1 MFSKQLGENNPR
13 SMGIEYNQR
22 AVHITALSRQKST
35 RTPVLSNRTG
45 RSGQRNS
52 GHATQRSS
60 GRNLQFLGKGRFLF
74 QHVPGPQK
82 RWPAETGIQSK
93 KAKYF
98 CTHRT
103 LQNGRKF
110 LRFQNQGKAHQFKC
124 LQFGLSSTPWVFT
137 KTLHPVVTLLR
148 ELGLRM
154 VVYIDN
160 ILVMAESESQLK
172 DHV

>member
-1 MFSKQLGENNPR
+1 MFSNKLGENNPR

-60 GRNLQFLGKGRFLF
+60 GRNLQSPGKGRFLF
-74 QHVPGPQK
+74 QHVHGPQ
-82 RWPAETGIQSK
+82 RIWPAETGIQSK

-98 CTHRT
+98 CTHPT

-110 LRFQNQGKAHQFKC
+110 LRFQIKGKHIN
-124 LQFGLSSTPWVFT
+124 SSAYHSAYPV
-137 KTLHPVVTLLR
+137 HPGSLPR
-148 ELGLRM
+148 P
-154 VVYIDN
+154 N
-160 ILVMAESESQLK
+160 IQ
-172 DHV
+172 